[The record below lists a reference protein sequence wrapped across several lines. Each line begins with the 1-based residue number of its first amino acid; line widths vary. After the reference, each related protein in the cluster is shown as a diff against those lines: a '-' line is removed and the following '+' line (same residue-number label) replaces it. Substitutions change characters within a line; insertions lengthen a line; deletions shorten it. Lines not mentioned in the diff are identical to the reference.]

1 MDGDWGILLVEVKI
15 MNPLKYDDMNL
26 DPSSV
31 PTVLRPLCK
40 IGAGVL
46 AVAYPIMTIPV
57 AILGSVYGE
66 INEQS
71 MQKMFK
77 RLEKQFQELES
88 KNLVTQEYLT
98 SDHSFI

>member
-15 MNPLKYDDMNL
+15 MIPLKYDDMNL

-88 KNLVTQEYLT
+88 
-98 SDHSFI
+98 